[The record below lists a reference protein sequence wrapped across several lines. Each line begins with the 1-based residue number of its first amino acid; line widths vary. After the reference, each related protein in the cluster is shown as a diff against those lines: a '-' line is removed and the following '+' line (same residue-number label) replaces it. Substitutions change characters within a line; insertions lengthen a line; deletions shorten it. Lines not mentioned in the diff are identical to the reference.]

1 MFFFH
6 DHVFFSFWWI
16 NTISSPCGGW
26 EALLRTIIHPAT
38 LLLWPHRDVF
48 LARDGFSQSL
58 STLHLQPAGE
68 EQDYSSLC
76 NRGDQ
81 LLDLNAKDLRLS
93 LAQNSSLGSFYVTSY
108 ASPMCQQ
115 VNVIVLNFILVFA
128 FFSTLWRQRI
138 LRLHELNNK

>member
-1 MFFFH
+1 MIIFILVDKYH
-6 DHVFFSFWWI
+6 LITVWGL
-16 NTISSPCGGW
+16 GGSR
-26 EALLRTIIHPAT
+26 AHHIHPAT

-81 LLDLNAKDLRLS
+81 LLDLNAK
-93 LAQNSSLGSFYVTSY
+93 
-108 ASPMCQQ
+108 
-115 VNVIVLNFILVFA
+115 
-128 FFSTLWRQRI
+128 
-138 LRLHELNNK
+138 EL